1 MANFSTQLRCV
12 TKRDYEARIMS
23 MPAKYGNISK
33 VYVERSSIEGLFNS
47 ADINDDNTLDLDEF
61 KRLFMN
67 VSDQMTHVPTIMIHI
82 LSYDERG
89 LYLLPPNNLI
99 KSNLKNYLA
108 QYRIITD
115 EVSLIDGKV
124 INFGVEFDVV
134 GQKQSNKADTKLKCI
149 RVIDDYFNKNKMQF
163 KQTINIS
170 DIEYLLMGLEGV
182 RAVNS
187 VTITQDFT
195 EGDILWDKNVNY
207 PNGIPSTGRHSGHYG
222 YQYDFSQFSDGLIL
236 PSLDPSVFEL
246 KYPNKN
252 IRGIIR

>member
-1 MANFSTQLRCV
+1 
-12 TKRDYEARIMS
+12 
-23 MPAKYGNISK
+23 
-33 VYVERSSIEGLFNS
+33 
-47 ADINDDNTLDLDEF
+47 
-61 KRLFMN
+61 
-67 VSDQMTHVPTIMIHI
+67 
-82 LSYDERG
+82 
-89 LYLLPPNNLI
+89 
-99 KSNLKNYLA
+99 
-108 QYRIITD
+108 
-115 EVSLIDGKV
+115 
-124 INFGVEFDVV
+124 
-134 GQKQSNKADTKLKCI
+134 
-149 RVIDDYFNKNKMQF
+149 MQF